1 MVATIYQG
9 NHDRKKQALGCR
21 INLQIY
27 TPYAGAARIHNWKIF
42 LKSSCMRCL

>member
-27 TPYAGAARIHNWKIF
+27 TPYAGAARIFININGKFIIGKF
-42 LKSSCMRCL
+42 S